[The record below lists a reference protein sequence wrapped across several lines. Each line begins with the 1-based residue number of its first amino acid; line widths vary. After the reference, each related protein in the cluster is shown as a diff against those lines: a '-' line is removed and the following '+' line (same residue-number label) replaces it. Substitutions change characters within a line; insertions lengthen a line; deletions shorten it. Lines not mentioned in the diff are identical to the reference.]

1 MSVGSSR
8 AGSYYR
14 GQNIRPSSLM
24 SLGVRVMHANGWGAA
39 YGIDVDP
46 PAVSS
51 VSFRFFLLPLGQL
64 ASVSP
69 VTFLCC
75 PAA

>member
-1 MSVGSSR
+1 
-8 AGSYYR
+8 
-14 GQNIRPSSLM
+14 M